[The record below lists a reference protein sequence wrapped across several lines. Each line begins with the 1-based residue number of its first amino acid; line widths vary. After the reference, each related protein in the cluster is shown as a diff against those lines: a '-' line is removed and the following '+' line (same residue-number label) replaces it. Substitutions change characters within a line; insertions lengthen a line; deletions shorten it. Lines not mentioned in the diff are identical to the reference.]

1 MNFTP
6 VHGGLMRYLNERSNR
21 QQSPKSDMSHIRE
34 RQKCFFDTLGN
45 DWYCSLTEYES
56 YIKSGE
62 PSDLSVFKKES
73 RSCLSPIPQNTDES
87 ELTDTELENRQN
99 AHYDRL
105 FKEYQDEHNYFSRY
119 NDLSEAKE
127 LDYIVEDMEEVLSPR
142 ESDTLQQE

>member
-6 VHGGLMRYLNERSNR
+6 VNGGLMRYLNGRSNR
-21 QQSPKSDMSHIRE
+21 QQSPKSDMSRIRE

-62 PSDLSVFKKES
+62 PSDLSVFKKAS
-73 RSCLSPIPQNTDES
+73 RPCLSPIPQNTDES